1 VKKRLIL
8 SGVVLALILTLS
20 AGALLGG
27 TDTAEAPPSVGL
39 SVEPGGMLIQGVE
52 PGQVY
57 DLEEKT
63 GILLTI
69 HNRDRSD
76 HTYMLATFRPSE
88 VGNRRLPT
96 GYSDIPDPAWF
107 SFQHSE
113 VRVPANSSGQVRMHL
128 EIPDDDRYRNQH
140 WSVSVGVAGKPEPG
154 ETLTLAV
161 YPRFEIETASA
172 PRAELSLRPAG
183 GIGLCSSVVTL
194 NDAGPGRA
202 AVGEFVICN
211 NDGKTHSYHL
221 SVLAQ
226 GDTGEGKRLFP
237 SGGSGWMP
245 GSDWVSLPRPRLR
258 HDTRWSV
265 KAWPTLWLARQSHV
279 PVPIEV
285 NVPAGMAVPDGGWEA
300 IVFVERDDGAV
311 GFVRVRVPNA
321 GSGDEGAA

>member
-1 VKKRLIL
+1 MKKRVIL
-8 SGVVLALILTLS
+8 SGAVLALILS
-20 AGALLGG
+20 VQVGAVRAGA
-27 TDTAEAPPSVGL
+27 DTPDAPPSVGL

-76 HTYMLATFRPSE
+76 HTYMLATFRPSD
-88 VGNRRLPT
+88 VGNRRLPP
-96 GYSDIPDPAWF
+96 GYSDIVDPAWF
-107 SFQHSE
+107 WFETPE
-113 VRVPANSSGQVRMHL
+113 VRVPANSSGQVRMYL

-140 WSVSVGVAGKPEPG
+140 WSVSVGVAGKAEPG

-183 GIGLCSSVVTL
+183 EIGLCSSVVTL

-211 NDGKTHSYHL
+211 NDGETHSYHL

-226 GDTGEGKRLFP
+226 GDAVAGKRLFP
-237 SGGSGWMP
+237 SGGSNWMP
-245 GSDWVSLPRPRLR
+245 ESDWVSLPRPRLR
-258 HDTRWSV
+258 PDPRWSV
-265 KAWPTLWLARQSHV
+265 GAWPTLWLARHSHV
-279 PVPIEV
+279 PVSIEV
-285 NVPAGMAVPDGGWEA
+285 NVPVGATVPDGGWEA
-300 IVFVERDDGAV
+300 IVFVQRDDGAA

>member
-1 VKKRLIL
+1 MKKSFVLR
-8 SGVVLALILTLS
+8 GAVLALIL
-20 AGALLGG
+20 ALPVRGVLAA
-27 TDTAEAPPSVGL
+27 DSPDVPSSVGL

-57 DLEEKT
+57 DLEDKT
-63 GILLTI
+63 GIVLTI

-76 HTYMLATFRPSE
+76 HTYLLSSHRPSE
-88 VGNRRLPT
+88 VGNRRLPP
-96 GYSDIPDPAWF
+96 GYENIADPAWF
-107 SFQHSE
+107 WFETPE
-113 VRVPANSSGQVRMHL
+113 VRVPANSSGQVRMYL
-128 EIPDDDRYRNQH
+128 EIPYDDRYRNQH

-211 NDGKTHSYHL
+211 NDGETHSYHL

-245 GSDWVSLPRPRLR
+245 ESGWVSLPRPRLR
-258 HDTRWSV
+258 PDPRWSAA
-265 KAWPTLWLARQSHV
+265 AWPTLWLARQSHV

-285 NVPAGMAVPDGGWEA
+285 NLPVGATVPDGGWEA
-300 IVFVERDDGAV
+300 VVFVERDDGAA
-311 GFVRVRVPNA
+311 GFVRVRVPNV